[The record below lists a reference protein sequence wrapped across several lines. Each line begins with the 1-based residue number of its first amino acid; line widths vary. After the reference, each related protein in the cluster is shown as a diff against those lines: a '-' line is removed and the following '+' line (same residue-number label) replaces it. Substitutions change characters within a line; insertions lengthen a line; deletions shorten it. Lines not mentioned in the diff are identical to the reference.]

1 MNHEYKQ
8 KEKKNF
14 EIKNKLVIL
23 TQYLK
28 LFLNKII

>member
-1 MNHEYKQ
+1 MNINK
-8 KEKKNF
+8 KKKNF